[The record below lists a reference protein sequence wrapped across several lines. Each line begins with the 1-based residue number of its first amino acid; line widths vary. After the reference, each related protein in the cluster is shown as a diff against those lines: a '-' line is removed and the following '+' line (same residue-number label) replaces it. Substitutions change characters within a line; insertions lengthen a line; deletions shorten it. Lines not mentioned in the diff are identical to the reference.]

1 MCFKVCLTQSLSK
14 FTIKM
19 LKLQFQYYKFLAFIL
34 LLLFNFPLLDLDPDS
49 GRKMNADPRG
59 SGYPPPLSVIVHFQ
73 SMTETLLL
81 VPTITYLVWPVLW
94 SSDNLGPNYKPQQ
107 SWQKKF
113 FIFSRRKK
121 TCDTFFVF
129 VDILVEVGTHVVSCS
144 IVIPRAKMEA
154 RQHIQNSNK
163 IVE

>member
-1 MCFKVCLTQSLSK
+1 MPYTELVKIYYQNVKITISRLQISLCS
-14 FTIKM
+14 FCCY
-19 LKLQFQYYKFLAFIL
+19 FSIL
-34 LLLFNFPLLDLDPDS
+34 PS
-49 GRKMNADPRG
+49 WIWIRIQAEKMNADPRG

-113 FIFSRRKK
+113 LIFSRRKK

-144 IVIPRAKMEA
+144 ILLPRAKMEA
-154 RQHIQNSNK
+154 RQCIQNSNK